1 MFWVVALLCSI
12 SCNSAW
18 LIAQALVLLELV
30 EPGADLARQPEQH
43 LFTSGGANTL
53 AVVQARSA
61 DERGMLVGVSSVG
74 LNSRSV

>member
-30 EPGADLARQPEQH
+30 EPGDDLARQPEQH

-53 AVVQARSA
+53 AVS
-61 DERGMLVGVSSVG
+61 
-74 LNSRSV
+74 